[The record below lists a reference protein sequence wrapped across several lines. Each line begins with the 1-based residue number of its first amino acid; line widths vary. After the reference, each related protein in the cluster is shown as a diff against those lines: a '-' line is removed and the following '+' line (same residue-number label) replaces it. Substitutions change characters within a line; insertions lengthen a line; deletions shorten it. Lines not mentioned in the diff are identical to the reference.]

1 MEACGPVFH
10 REITERSG
18 GFKMDW
24 KFVLALIFAL
34 IVAVFALQNAIAVDI
49 SFLTMEFSISQA
61 LVILISAAFGALV
74 VLLLSLVRWIKFQS
88 KLKSSAKTISA
99 LEQENKQLKMKL
111 EAMESAA
118 AKNDESEMTKNNGL
132 TENESGDTMIPN

>member
-1 MEACGPVFH
+1 
-10 REITERSG
+10 
-18 GFKMDW
+18 MDW